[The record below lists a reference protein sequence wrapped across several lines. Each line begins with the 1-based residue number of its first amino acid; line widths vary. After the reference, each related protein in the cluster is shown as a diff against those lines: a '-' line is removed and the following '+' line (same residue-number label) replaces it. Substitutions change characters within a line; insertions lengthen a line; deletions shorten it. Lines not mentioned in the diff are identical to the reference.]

1 VNRVRDWTLL
11 LVCNLIWGSQ
21 FVLVKVIQDQVGPLF
36 AVLLPMAIAT
46 LLLMLFA
53 PRPFGMAA
61 RDVGHFALLGV
72 AGQVAAQVGATW
84 GTQLSLAANAALLNL
99 ALPVVTGFLAYL
111 MLRERMTPL
120 RWAGLVLALGGAL
133 LGSGIDWG
141 SLSLANRGY
150 AAGNTLVLL
159 GVTGS
164 AFYNT
169 YSKKLLARHDPVDLL
184 LYSYYF
190 VLLVMTPITMLS
202 EPESFRAVAA
212 FRPDVWL
219 ALGVLAVLQYGLS
232 MVLFL
237 RVLTRLDATQAA
249 LSNYLIPFF
258 GLGLAAAIL
267 GERLTPLMI
276 VSGVVV
282 LASTF
287 LATVADVREQSR
299 S

>member
-1 VNRVRDWTLL
+1 
-11 LVCNLIWGSQ
+11 
-21 FVLVKVIQDQVGPLF
+21 
-36 AVLLPMAIAT
+36 
-46 LLLMLFA
+46 
-53 PRPFGMAA
+53 
-61 RDVGHFALLGV
+61 V

-120 RWAGLVLALGGAL
+120 RWTGLVLALGGAL
-133 LGSGIDWG
+133 IGSGIDWG

-150 AAGNTLVLL
+150 ALGNALVLL

-190 VLLVMTPITMLS
+190 VLLVMTPVTTIA
-202 EPESFRAVAA
+202 EPASFRAVAG
-212 FRPDVWL
+212 FRIEVWV
-219 ALGVLAVLQYGLS
+219 ALGLLAVLQYGLS

-287 LATVADVREQSR
+287 FATVADVREQSR
-299 S
+299 N